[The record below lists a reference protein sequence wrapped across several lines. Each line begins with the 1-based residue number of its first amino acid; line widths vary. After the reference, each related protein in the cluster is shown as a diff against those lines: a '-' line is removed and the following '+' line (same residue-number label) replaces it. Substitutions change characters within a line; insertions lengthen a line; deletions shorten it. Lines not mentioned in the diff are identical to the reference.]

1 MELNLNAFKAQI
13 DAGAIEGKKGNFARE
28 KKNLQDQLQKLKSDL
43 LVWENNLGF
52 LAQSKQAELLKAEF
66 DKKME
71 KTKSEIALIQA
82 KLNIL
87 NKEEKASESQ
97 KEEK

>member
-1 MELNLNAFKAQI
+1 
-13 DAGAIEGKKGNFARE
+13 
-28 KKNLQDQLQKLKSDL
+28 LKSDL

-87 NKEEKASESQ
+87 NKEEKVSESQ

>member
-1 MELNLNAFKAQI
+1 M
-13 DAGAIEGKKGNFARE
+13 
-28 KKNLQDQLQKLKSDL
+28 

-87 NKEEKASESQ
+87 NKEEKVSESQ